1 MFCPVEE
8 TNQPLVQREKF
19 GSHFSPKSF
28 DTFQIRLSHG
38 AGDGQ
43 FVEGRWR
50 NSGRNSLREFPSFS
64 MPPFFSVANAFPSH
78 FNIQTTNIKQRIYKS
93 IVMFSL
99 KTTLSGFE
107 YGSSVSEADVKCKY
121 EKTDR
126 PKFYRSVDFSYLHT
140 LRQCFDIAIVFGR
153 HWQ

>member
-1 MFCPVEE
+1 MYLHVCIGVNFIVLFCPVEE

-64 MPPFFSVANAFPSH
+64 MPPFYFYFFCGLH
-78 FNIQTTNIKQRIYKS
+78 FNTKQNHIKPKIHNT
-93 IVMFSL
+93 IAMFS
-99 KTTLSGFE
+99 
-107 YGSSVSEADVKCKY
+107 
-121 EKTDR
+121 EK
-126 PKFYRSVDFSYLHT
+126 PY
-140 LRQCFDIAIVFGR
+140 AMA
-153 HWQ
+153 